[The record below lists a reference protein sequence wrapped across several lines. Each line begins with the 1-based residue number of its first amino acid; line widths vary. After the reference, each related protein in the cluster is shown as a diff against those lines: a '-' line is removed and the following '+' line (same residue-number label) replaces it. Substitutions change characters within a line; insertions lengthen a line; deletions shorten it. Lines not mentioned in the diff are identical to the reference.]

1 MEVWKPALPWV
12 PPSNEALGVAN
23 VSGQRSPMLVNCD
36 CRDELQASVAVLT
49 LQAAEVAL
57 VWRVDRQELS
67 YRRRLFAGGAGVHVD
82 FHADRYFDDLGGLP
96 GHFALLVKK
105 PDEQSIRVTGADVDQ
120 ASAAVL

>member
-82 FHADRYFDDLGGLP
+82 FHADRYFDDLGVLP
-96 GHFALLVKK
+96 AQLHLADPSVFSGPVAL
-105 PDEQSIRVTGADVDQ
+105 RVAPPG
-120 ASAAVL
+120 